1 MKSVK
6 LSDYFNI
13 IKPEYINLKLTPNNS
28 IRNQSTHKIA
38 KAIASLYKNVLQNI
52 KKEEAKV
59 LKVFRKEVL
68 FGTKYSYEVSP
79 KVSYYVY
86 IEKKK
91 VEFYF
96 IIPKNHLSFLKEK
109 ISDAWSSITIKEV
122 EQLPSFSESATKYQM
137 VYTREDGLSL
147 ATDRRNSDLLQSK
160 LNIVDVMEEGDK
172 VGVFYNFIPTTQF
185 SWRASYE
192 NTIRKVKKSLPTDR
206 NKMGLGY
213 ALKLAIGLFSS
224 IVDDIG
230 EALAGEKAKK
240 GESSIDLLER
250 TLERLNGSKQ
260 INDSTRRK
268 ANATVL
274 NTQIVV
280 MSESQDKLRERNNA
294 RSMTQTFETITE
306 DNRLVAKKLKS
317 NFKFTDYMVK
327 GTEVNKVGD
336 EEAQNFINIAG
347 RDILEKHNF
356 IEKVE
361 TQETLVPEDLQKG
374 TMCIGESTFRGDK
387 KKAYLSTDKEY
398 KQLTLVL
405 IGPTRAG
412 KSTLI
417 GNLSRDALKNDECV
431 VIFDYIKNCEL
442 SSEVAALFPPD
453 KVLNIEC
460 HDFKTLQ
467 GLGYNE
473 IPTSAD
479 PFVRYANAKKMT
491 TQLTTLVNS
500 INSDDTTFSARMNR
514 FLTSAALT
522 VFISSGSVKD
532 VFAVLQNYDK
542 RGDYIRKIPAS
553 QLENMEEYI
562 GYLKEL
568 DDFDKKTGEVR
579 GTKLHLVEGIISR
592 LNRLKDNPYMELMLK
607 KGTENNIN
615 LVDEVQKNQLICI
628 KMPETM
634 FSTDN
639 ERDVYTTYWMTK
651 IYLALQVRSES
662 IPERDKQR
670 KVNLVIDELY
680 QVENTEQ
687 LLKQRL
693 SRMAKFGMKPIISCH
708 YLNQI
713 KHIRDELRSANA
725 SYMLISGCDKE
736 NYKELKSELY
746 PFAEE
751 DLLKLPRYHSM
762 NLIKSKDG
770 YGRFIT
776 KLPAPVTEL
785 NTVEISGS

>member
-1 MKSVK
+1 MKSIK
-6 LSDYFNI
+6 LSKYFNL
-13 IKPEYINLKLTPNNS
+13 IKPEYIYLKLTPNNS

-38 KAIASLYKNVLQNI
+38 KAISALYKNLLQNI
-52 KKEEAKV
+52 KKEEAKAV
-59 LKVFRKEVL
+59 KLLGKEFL
-68 FGTKYSYEVSP
+68 FGTKYSYELSS
-79 KVSYYVY
+79 KVSHYVY

-96 IIPKNHLSFLKEK
+96 IIPKQHHSFLKEK
-109 ISDAWSSITIKEV
+109 ISDVWSNITIKKV
-122 EQLPSFSESATKYQM
+122 ELLPSFSESATKYQM
-137 VYTREDGLSL
+137 VYTKEDGLSL

-185 SWRASYE
+185 TWRSSYE
-192 NTIRKVKKSLPTDR
+192 ATIRKVKRSLPTDR
-206 NKMGLGY
+206 NKMGIAY
-213 ALKLAIGLFSS
+213 ALKFVFGILAS
-224 IVDDIG
+224 VVEDIG
-230 EALAGEKAKK
+230 EAIGGENKNKK
-240 GESSIDLLER
+240 GESSVDLLER
-250 TLERLNGSKQ
+250 TLERMNGSKQ
-260 INDSTRRK
+260 INDSTRKK
-268 ANATVL
+268 ANATIL

-280 MSESQDKLRERNNA
+280 MSESQDKLRQHNNA
-294 RSMTQTFETITE
+294 KSLTQAFETITE
-306 DNRLVAKKLKS
+306 DNRLVPKKLKS
-317 NFKFTDYMVK
+317 DFKFTDYLIK
-327 GTEVNKVGD
+327 GAETNKVGD
-336 EEAQNFINIAG
+336 EEVQNFVSMAG

-356 IEKVE
+356 IEKVD
-361 TQETLVPEDLQKG
+361 TQETQVPEDLQKG
-374 TMCIGESTFRGDK
+374 VFRIGESTFRGNK
-387 KKAYLSTDKEY
+387 KEAYLSTDKEY

-417 GNLSRDALKNDECV
+417 GNLSYDAIRNDECV
-431 VIFDYIKNCEL
+431 VLFDYIKNCEL
-442 SSEVAALFPPD
+442 SDEVSALFPED

-467 GLGYNE
+467 GMGYNE

-479 PFVRYANAKKMT
+479 PFIRYANAKKMT

-500 INSDDTTFSARMNR
+500 INADDTTFSARMNR
-514 FLTSAALT
+514 FMTSAALT
-522 VFISSGSVKD
+522 VFLSAGNVKD
-532 VFAVLQNYDK
+532 VFSVLQNHVK
-542 RGDYIRKIPAS
+542 RAEYIEKVPSS
-553 QLENMEEYI
+553 QFENMEEYI
-562 GYLKEL
+562 GYLREL
-568 DDFDKKTGEVR
+568 DDRDKEGAVK

-592 LNRLKDNPYMELMLK
+592 LNKLKDNPYMELMLK

-615 LVDEVQKNQLICI
+615 LVEEVQKNQIICI

-651 IYLALQVRSES
+651 IYLALQVRSEN

-670 KVNLVIDELY
+670 KVNLIIDELY
-680 QVENTEQ
+680 QVQNTEQ

-736 NYKELKSELY
+736 NFKELKSELY
-746 PFAEE
+746 PFVEE

-776 KLPAPVTEL
+776 KLPAPVEEM
-785 NTVEISGS
+785 NKVVSGS